1 MEMQS
6 ISIENFEISKA
17 LKHLEDSAG
26 QIESEKRS
34 SSDLP
39 RDLEFPRVKLL
50 TVNLLTVEPFT
61 NSFILIETNIL
72 WSLCRFI
79 PVNDFLSRIRS
90 LYSVLCSVLF
100 E

>member
-39 RDLEFPRVKLL
+39 RDLEFPRVKL
-50 TVNLLTVEPFT
+50 
-61 NSFILIETNIL
+61 
-72 WSLCRFI
+72 
-79 PVNDFLSRIRS
+79 
-90 LYSVLCSVLF
+90 
-100 E
+100 